1 VGLRGPLHV
10 VQAGGS
16 SPGRAGKPLRSR
28 PMISLT
34 VKEGRLKDGAKAD
47 LFLFQR
53 PPLPSI
59 PGRPPARAPLD
70 SSLAGPQFPQCL
82 ITTASN

>member
-1 VGLRGPLHV
+1 M

-34 VKEGRLKDGAKAD
+34 VKEGQLKDRAKAD
-47 LFLFQR
+47 LFLFRDR
-53 PPLPSI
+53 PPSI
-59 PGRPPARAPLD
+59 PGRPPARTHLD
-70 SSLAGPQFPQCL
+70 SSFVRPQFPPSL
-82 ITTASN
+82 LTSAPN